1 MISKKKGGALRMES
15 FEPKKLALIRI
26 LQILK
31 SDTDS
36 NHPLTHKQIASKLE
50 SDYNITVERKA
61 VGRNLSLLEA
71 AGYEIVTTKSGSYL
85 ADRTFEDSELKLL
98 SDSVLS
104 SRHISSTH
112 TKQLIT
118 KIASLSN
125 KYFRPHV
132 KNVYSVKDWSKS
144 ENSALF
150 YNIDVLDDA
159 IANNRKVSFVYNKYG
174 IDKKPHRS
182 ACHLTSPYQMIL
194 HNQRYFLM
202 AYQEKWKHIRFYR
215 LDRISD
221 IEFVDEPA
229 TPLRSIEGFENGIDY
244 KRFSSSLPYMYS
256 DEPTTITFSID
267 GEWMID
273 QIVDWFGFDFKTT
286 KDGDKIIITVKAS
299 PDAMEFWLMQYLNN
313 VEVLS
318 PPELRARI
326 AKNIENAFK
335 KYKGAI
341 KNE

>member
-1 MISKKKGGALRMES
+1 MIPKEKGDTHRMES

-26 LQILK
+26 LQILR
-31 SDTDS
+31 SDTDCD
-36 NHPLTHKQIASKLE
+36 HPLTHKEIASKLE
-50 SDYNITVERKA
+50 SDYNVTIERKA
-61 VGRNLSLLEA
+61 VGRNISLLEA
-71 AGYEIVTTKSGSYL
+71 AGYEIITTKNGSYL
-85 ADRTFEDSELKLL
+85 AERPFEDSELKLL

-104 SRHISSTH
+104 SRHISATH
-112 TKQLIT
+112 TKQLIA

-125 KYFRPHV
+125 RYFKSHV

-159 IANNRKVSFVYNKYG
+159 IAKNRKVSFAYNKYG
-174 IDKKPHRS
+174 IDKKLHRS
-182 ACHLTSPYQMIL
+182 AYHVTSPYQMVL

-256 DEPTTITFSID
+256 DEPAPITFSID

-273 QIVDWFGFDFKTT
+273 QIVDWFGFDFKVV
-286 KDGDKIIITVKAS
+286 KSDGKIVITVKAS

-318 PPELRARI
+318 PPELKMRI
-326 AKNIENAFK
+326 AKNIEKASE
-335 KYKGAI
+335 KYKGVN